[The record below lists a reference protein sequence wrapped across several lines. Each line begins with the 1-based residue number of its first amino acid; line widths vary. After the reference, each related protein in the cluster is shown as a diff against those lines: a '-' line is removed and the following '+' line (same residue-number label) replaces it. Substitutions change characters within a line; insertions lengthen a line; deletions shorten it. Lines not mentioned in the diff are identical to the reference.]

1 MLVLIFILALILR
14 FLHFPNNI
22 YFGFDQARDAFAAL
36 EIIQGNLRVV
46 GPPTGVEGLFH
57 GPLYYYIYSPIYYLS
72 GGNPEWVAVFLRIIN
87 AAVVFLVFLTGTVIF
102 SKRVGIFAAL
112 LFAVSF
118 EQTQYALYFNHPSL
132 AVLSVVLF
140 YLGLSLLFFK
150 KETKGL
156 ILALFG
162 LGLSL
167 QFEFVLIYLLL
178 VTVILLVVFRKSLLL
193 INKETLFLSLG
204 TFTLI
209 TSTFIVAEVKLNFR
223 SISGIL
229 NITSSLGDQ
238 REVWILGI
246 LGNITLISGR
256 LIRDNLVSNQNF
268 GLLIF
273 LLLAVMLLKYL
284 RDLKVRV
291 KIIFLLV
298 WFLAGSLPY
307 LNNKSLTPLYY
318 YSVGAS
324 VSLLILYSF
333 IVDNIWQR
341 WKIVGTALLIIPMVS
356 NLNLIKTNNH
366 FGVIPTINVQKGMLL
381 SDEKKV
387 VDYIYQQA
395 FGQPFSVSAVTMPL
409 SVNTTWSYL
418 FEWYGQKN
426 YNYLPVWGENAAAG
440 YPGNL
445 QVVTAKSAL
454 PKKRFLIIEPT
465 RGIRQGLID
474 NFMREES
481 YFTKVVEEKKIRD
494 FIVQKREPI

>member
-46 GPPTGVEGLFH
+46 GPPTGVDGWFH
-57 GPLYYYIYSPIYYLS
+57 GVLYYYLYAPFYFISS
-72 GGNPEWVAVFLRIIN
+72 GNPEWAAAFLRVAN
-87 AAVVFLVFLTGTVIF
+87 ALGIFLVFLAASVIF
-102 SKRVGIFAAL
+102 NKKVGILAAL
-112 LFAVSF
+112 LFAISF

-132 AVLSVVLF
+132 AVLSVTLF

-150 KETKGL
+150 KEPRGL

-167 QFEFVLIYLLL
+167 QFEFVLVYLVLAA
-178 VTVILLVVFRKSLLL
+178 VILFLVFRKSLMVVNKKSLL
-193 INKETLFLSLG
+193 LSIGSFFL
-204 TFTLI
+204 I
-209 TSTFIVAEVKLNFR
+209 VSTFIIVEIKSNFR
-223 SISGIL
+223 SILVLLDLVEGKGG
-229 NITSSLGDQ
+229 LGG
-238 REVWILGI
+238 LGG
-246 LGNITLISGR
+246 LGNVFLISRR
-256 LIRDNLVSNQNF
+256 LVEDNLVSYENYE
-268 GLLIF
+268 LLIF

-307 LNNKSLTPLYY
+307 LSNKSVTPLYY
-318 YSVGAS
+318 YSVGAG
-324 VSLLILYSF
+324 VGLLIFYSF
-333 IVDNIWQR
+333 VVSKVWEKWKVGGIV
-341 WKIVGTALLIIPMVS
+341 LLAVPIIS
-356 NLNLIKTNNH
+356 NVNLIKANNYQ
-366 FGVIPTINVQKGMLL
+366 GVIPTINVQSGMLL

-395 FGQPFSVSAVTMPL
+395 FGKPFSASAVTMPL

-418 FEWYGQKN
+418 FEWYGQGR
-426 YNYLPVWGENAAAG
+426 YGYLPLWGENAAAG

-445 QVVTAKSAL
+445 KVITSKSTL
-454 PKKRFLIIEPT
+454 PKARFLIIEPT

-481 YFTKVVEEKKIRD
+481 YFTKVVEEEKIGD
-494 FIVQKREPI
+494 FIVQKRELI